1 VNSGCIIWIHRSK
14 KSARRD
20 DVRSSIIGG
29 STYSVAMRTKIQS
42 CKNSVPQIQSRR
54 EGVMDDESGDW
65 LVDGSDGGK
74 CDKQSQCTLK
84 WHISHS
90 FWSKQDVKYG
100 NKQQSLDN
108 QVA

>member
-1 VNSGCIIWIHRSK
+1 
-14 KSARRD
+14 
-20 DVRSSIIGG
+20 
-29 STYSVAMRTKIQS
+29 
-42 CKNSVPQIQSRR
+42 
-54 EGVMDDESGDW
+54 MDDESGDW

-84 WHISHS
+84 RHISHS
-90 FWSKQDVKYG
+90 FWSKQNVKYG